1 MKSSETFKKV
11 FAYIKKYHFF
21 LLLSF
26 VLSIV
31 AVVTQLYIPKCFGK
45 EIDFLLGKGKV
56 DFLSLKS
63 MSPQILL
70 WIGISAISTWVMNL
84 INNHI
89 TYYVVR
95 DIRSQAIRKLQHLP
109 LAYLDH
115 HGVGEILSCM
125 IADVEQVSDGLLLG
139 FTQLFSGVVTIL
151 VTLYFMFCYNVWIS
165 LFVLCLTPVSF
176 FVAKWISQHSYRL
189 FQKQSETRDLQTAY
203 IEEMIGNEKIVK
215 MFGYEKHASEQFSKL
230 NEALQDYSQKAVFV
244 SSLTNPSTR
253 FVNNIIYAFVAL
265 LGALFILKGNL
276 TVGSLM
282 VLLSYSNQYMK
293 PFNDISSVI
302 TELQNALACADRL
315 FQLIDAPLES
325 QEGTE
330 VLDTVQGNVDI
341 NDVSFAYTKDQHLIE
356 DFNLHVKAGSKI
368 AIVGPTGCGKT
379 TLINLL
385 MRFYDVDQGQ
395 IFVDGK
401 DIYDQTRHSLRK
413 SFGMVLQDS
422 WIKHDTVRENIRFG
436 KKDATDQ
443 EILEAA
449 KASFAY
455 SFIKRLPQGLDTVIS
470 LESLSKGQ
478 QQLLCIAR
486 IMLASP
492 PMLILDEATS
502 NIDTR
507 TEIYI
512 QKAFDQLMKGRTSF
526 VIAHRLSTIQNADLI
541 VVMKDGKIIETGTH
555 HSLLAQNG
563 FYSQLYQS
571 QFQQVL

>member
-63 MSPQILL
+63 MSLQILL

-401 DIYDQTRHSLRK
+401 DIYDQTRYSLRK

-422 WIKHDTVRENIRFG
+422 WIKQDTVRENIRFG

>member
-63 MSPQILL
+63 MSLQILL

-95 DIRSQAIRKLQHLP
+95 DVRSQAIRKLQHLP

-115 HGVGEILSCM
+115 HGVGEFLSCM

-356 DFNLHVKAGSKI
+356 DFNLHVKASSKI

-478 QQLLCIAR
+478 QQLLCLAR

>member
-63 MSPQILL
+63 MSLQILL

-115 HGVGEILSCM
+115 NGVGEILSCM

-215 MFGYEKHASEQFSKL
+215 MFGYEKHASGQFSKL

>member
-1 MKSSETFKKV
+1 M
-11 FAYIKKYHFF
+11 
-21 LLLSF
+21 
-26 VLSIV
+26 
-31 AVVTQLYIPKCFGK
+31 
-45 EIDFLLGKGKV
+45 
-56 DFLSLKS
+56 
-63 MSPQILL
+63 
-70 WIGISAISTWVMNL
+70 
-84 INNHI
+84 
-89 TYYVVR
+89 
-95 DIRSQAIRKLQHLP
+95 
-109 LAYLDH
+109 
-115 HGVGEILSCM
+115 
-125 IADVEQVSDGLLLG
+125 
-139 FTQLFSGVVTIL
+139 TIL

-293 PFNDISSVI
+293 PFNDISAVI

>member
-1 MKSSETFKKV
+1 
-11 FAYIKKYHFF
+11 
-21 LLLSF
+21 
-26 VLSIV
+26 
-31 AVVTQLYIPKCFGK
+31 
-45 EIDFLLGKGKV
+45 
-56 DFLSLKS
+56 
-63 MSPQILL
+63 
-70 WIGISAISTWVMNL
+70 
-84 INNHI
+84 
-89 TYYVVR
+89 
-95 DIRSQAIRKLQHLP
+95 
-109 LAYLDH
+109 
-115 HGVGEILSCM
+115 M

-230 NEALQDYSQKAVFV
+230 NEALQDYSQKAAFV

-253 FVNNIIYAFVAL
+253 FVNNSIYAFVAL

-401 DIYDQTRHSLRK
+401 DISDQTRHSLRK

>member
-63 MSPQILL
+63 MSLQILL

-115 HGVGEILSCM
+115 YGVGEILSCM

-215 MFGYEKHASEQFSKL
+215 MFGYEKHASGQFSKL

-401 DIYDQTRHSLRK
+401 DISDQTRHSLRK